1 MSDLRHTSDDAETIE
16 SIKALFLAK
25 TDKKVHAQ
33 KLEIHRLTKQVE
45 ELKQTIKYMH
55 ESSPYDK
62 HKAEVSKLYATIS
75 IQRKAID
82 ERQEWVNKLTMVLKE
97 SEGMI

>member
-1 MSDLRHTSDDAETIE
+1 MSGLNQLNDDAETIE
-16 SIKALFLAK
+16 SIKAMFLAK

-45 ELKQTIKYMH
+45 ELKKTIKNMN
-55 ESSPYDK
+55 ESSPYK
-62 HKAEVSKLYATIS
+62 QHKIEVSRLYATIA

-82 ERQEWVNKLTMVLKE
+82 DRQEWVNKLAMVLKE